1 MAIEFFPHL
10 SVERRFGSFKSCAT
24 IHIVT
29 ISKASMTSTVEK
41 YMFYLL
47 IF

>member
-29 ISKASMTSTVEK
+29 ISKASMTSTVE
-41 YMFYLL
+41 MFYLL